1 MKIGSTLCRTVS
13 ARTVISGLKNAVCIF
28 NSRMQWLELR
38 VARCEGRE
46 VGNSALFHEW
56 GGIGPNSRS
65 SVFATA
71 ITFRLNSSVL
81 FFYVLGRLSWGAATF
96 SEKPMDVGPL
106 GEEPESV
113 FNAGDLTWFLVCCC
127 ALSLLLG
134 CRGVSLGMGP
144 IGVGCRRRKQTEAV
158 NISFQKKKK
167 TYIHT
172 DTTAMT

>member
-1 MKIGSTLCRTVS
+1 M
-13 ARTVISGLKNAVCIF
+13 
-28 NSRMQWLELR
+28 
-38 VARCEGRE
+38 ARCEGRE
-46 VGNSALFHEW
+46 VGSSALFHEW

-81 FFYVLGRLSWGAATF
+81 FCFLCPRKTELRSSHFLREA
-96 SEKPMDVGPL
+96 DGPL

-127 ALSLLLG
+127 AFSLLLG

-158 NISFQKKKK
+158 NISFQKKKDIY
-167 TYIHT
+167 THRHNSNDLRQIHL
-172 DTTAMT
+172 